1 MELFSQDGPRLPD
14 PWASDHRLQALIARR
29 LPPACQAEATS
40 RLKAM
45 AAIAGG
51 TLFELQQS
59 DRLNEPRLVR
69 WDAWGRRIDKVEVT
83 PLWERARREAA
94 EHGLVATGYEKGSMG
109 GHERLL
115 QFALAYL
122 FHPSSDVYTCP
133 LAMTDGAARSLLDA
147 GNPALVDRA
156 VSRLTARDPDRL
168 WTSGQWMTEATGGS
182 DVGRSLTEARQG
194 ADGRWRLYGRKWFT
208 SAVTADMALTLAR
221 PAGNGPGG
229 KGLAM
234 FYLELRD
241 EAGALNNLQVE
252 RLKDKLGT
260 RKVPTAELILD
271 GTLAEPV
278 AGLDNGVRNIAPMLT
293 ITRTWNSV
301 CAVAGMRRGLSLATD
316 YARRRIAFGRPLNE
330 QPLHQSTLAAQE
342 GELEA
347 AFQLTF
353 ELVDWLDRSEGG
365 ALDAAG
371 SAGLRLLTAL
381 VKLTTGK
388 QAVAVASE
396 VLEAFGGAGYV
407 EDTGLPL
414 LLRDAQ
420 VLPIW
425 EGTTNVLSLEVL
437 RAASAPGALS
447 SIERRIQQARANL
460 SDPALADAADRASQI
475 IARAVNWL
483 TTAHPATVEA
493 AARHFALTLGRSLA
507 LVLACEHAQWCLDH
521 LADRRSRACALVFS
535 RSCIDVL
542 DHCPG
547 DEAGAC
553 FGDAPQSPD
562 ALRA

>member
-14 PWASDHRLQALIARR
+14 PWTSDHRLQSMTRRR
-29 LPPACQAEATS
+29 LAPAFQADATARLEALAGITGG
-40 RLKAM
+40 AM
-45 AAIAGG
+45 
-51 TLFELQQS
+51 FELQQA

-69 WDAWGRRIDKVEVT
+69 WDAWGRRIDTVEVS
-83 PLWERARREAA
+83 PLWQQAERIAA
-94 EHGLVATGYEKGSMG
+94 EHGLVATGYEKGAMG
-109 GHERLL
+109 GHERFL

-147 GNPALVDRA
+147 GNPKLADRA
-156 VSRLTARDPDRL
+156 VPRLTARDPERF

-182 DVGRSLTEARQG
+182 DVGRSLTEARRG
-194 ADGRWRLYGRKWFT
+194 EDGRWRLYGRKWFT

-221 PAGNGPGG
+221 PQGNGPGG

-241 EAGALNNLQVE
+241 ETGALNNLRVE

-278 AGLDNGVRNIAPMLT
+278 AGLDNGVRNISPMLT

-301 CAVAGMRRGLSLATD
+301 CAVAGMQRGLSLAAD
-316 YARRRIAFGRPLNE
+316 YARRRIAFGRPLAE
-330 QPLHQSTLAAQE
+330 QPLHRATLAAQQA
-342 GELEA
+342 ELEA
-347 AFQLTF
+347 GFQLTF

-365 ALDAAG
+365 SLDTGQA
-371 SAGLRLLTAL
+371 AGLRLLTAL

-388 QAVAVASE
+388 QGVAVASE

-437 RAASAPGALS
+437 KAASAAGALS
-447 SIERRIQQARANL
+447 SIEQRLQQARSRL
-460 SDPALADAADRASQI
+460 SDPALADAAGRAAQVASK
-475 IARAVNWL
+475 AVNWL
-483 TTAHPATVEA
+483 TTARPETVEA

-507 LVLACEHAQWCLDH
+507 LALACEHGQWSLDH
-521 LADRRSRACALVFS
+521 LGDRRSLACALVFS

-542 DHCPG
+542 GTFPG

-553 FGDAPQSPD
+553 FGDNPGSPD